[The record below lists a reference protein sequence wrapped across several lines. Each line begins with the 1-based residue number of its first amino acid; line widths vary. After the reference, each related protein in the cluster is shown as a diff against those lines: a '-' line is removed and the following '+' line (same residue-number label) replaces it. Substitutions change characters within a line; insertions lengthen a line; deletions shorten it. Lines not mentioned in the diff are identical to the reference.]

1 MPQGAHDVGLLPVFV
16 DGVAQ
21 GLAIDGQALVF
32 LAEGRIPL
40 LQRTVEQRRIN
51 AHQYI
56 TDDRLTG
63 AEVASLFS
71 PTAKACAG
79 LGA

>member
-1 MPQGAHDVGLLPVFV
+1 MPQGAHAVGLLPGFV

-21 GLAIDGQALVF
+21 GLAIAGQALVF
-32 LAEGRIPL
+32 PTDGRIPL

-63 AEVASLFS
+63 DEVASLFS